1 MKITIMKGSTTKE
14 GFYLKKD
21 RSSSQ
26 PGAYDFWIGY
36 KNDNGDVHE
45 QRITELAYIIL
56 LSENKKSIGFITR
69 KKY

>member
-1 MKITIMKGSTTKE
+1 MKGSTTKE
-14 GFYLKKD
+14 GFYLKKEK
-21 RSSSQ
+21 SNIHS
-26 PGAYDFWIGY
+26 GVYDFWIGY

-56 LSENKKSIGFITR
+56 LTENKKSVGFITR